1 MVQTQT
7 ISTSPIF
14 SHFLQR
20 LYLNASKKTILD
32 YEPAEVVDIA
42 LQKLQKAGVELIE
55 WRSLLYRRMNV
66 PVILKVNLNT
76 SSLLHFSSSNVI
88 QPGLFL
94 CHSGSPFGRCL
105 RDSFRYGS
113 SHCVP
118 FQASPE
124 DRGRLSGERS
134 FPSDHSLDFTL
145 VCPTSSNL
153 SSFVFYSFAIGTR

>member
-94 CHSGSPFGRCL
+94 CHSG
-105 RDSFRYGS
+105 
-113 SHCVP
+113 
-118 FQASPE
+118 
-124 DRGRLSGERS
+124 
-134 FPSDHSLDFTL
+134 
-145 VCPTSSNL
+145 
-153 SSFVFYSFAIGTR
+153 